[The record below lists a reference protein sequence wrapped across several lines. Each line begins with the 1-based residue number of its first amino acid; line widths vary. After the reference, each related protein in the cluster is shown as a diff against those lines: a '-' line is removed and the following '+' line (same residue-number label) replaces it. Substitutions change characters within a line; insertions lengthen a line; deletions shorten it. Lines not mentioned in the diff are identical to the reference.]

1 MVMRPGSK
9 VLVVE
14 DDEGMREAIESLLA
28 AAGIESAV
36 YASAEA
42 MLAGGAL
49 DCATCIISDLKLP
62 AMSGLGLL
70 TALRVRG
77 ASPPF
82 ILVTAHDSPGVRG
95 EAERLGAA
103 ACLAKPFSGRALL
116 EAIES
121 ASGQP

>member
-1 MVMRPGSK
+1 MKTGSWRH
-9 VLVVE
+9 
-14 DDEGMREAIESLLA
+14 GTPEALPA
-28 AAGIESAV
+28 DGT
-36 YASAEA
+36 
-42 MLAGGAL
+42 L
-49 DCATCIISDLKLP
+49 DRFTCIIGDFKLP

-82 ILVTAHDSPGVRG
+82 ILVTAHDSPAVRG

-103 ACLAKPFSGRALL
+103 ACLAKPFSGNALL

-121 ASGQP
+121 ASGQARK